1 MQSRIRESKAVCS
14 RGWPGIDKVLL
25 PPNKMFIFG
34 LALLGLGLVGVGAIE
49 LEREDRSLVNSFPF
63 NGIDAE
69 LPERDSRQGL
79 ESASVPF
86 SDVASSYAGGKR

>member
-1 MQSRIRESKAVCS
+1 MQSRIRESKAVCR
-14 RGWPGIDKVLL
+14 RGWPRIDKVLL
-25 PPNKMFIFG
+25 PPKMFVFG
-34 LALLGLGLVGVGAIE
+34 LVLLGLGLVGVGAIE
-49 LEREDRSLVNSFPF
+49 LEREDRSLANSFPF

>member
-1 MQSRIRESKAVCS
+1 MQSRIRESKAVCR
-14 RGWPGIDKVLL
+14 RGWPRIDKVLL
-25 PPNKMFIFG
+25 PPKMFFFG
-34 LALLGLGLVGVGAIE
+34 LVLLGLGLVGVGAIE
-49 LEREDRSLVNSFPF
+49 LQREDRSLANSFPF

>member
-14 RGWPGIDKVLL
+14 RGWPRIDKVLL
-25 PPNKMFIFG
+25 PPKMFIFG

-49 LEREDRSLVNSFPF
+49 LEREDRSLANSFPF
-63 NGIDAE
+63 NRIDAE

>member
-14 RGWPGIDKVLL
+14 RGWPRIDKVLL
-25 PPNKMFIFG
+25 PPKMFFFG
-34 LALLGLGLVGVGAIE
+34 LVLLGLGLVGVGAIE

-69 LPERDSRQGL
+69 LPERDSRQGS

>member
-1 MQSRIRESKAVCS
+1 
-14 RGWPGIDKVLL
+14 
-25 PPNKMFIFG
+25 MFFFG
-34 LALLGLGLVGVGAIE
+34 LVLLGLGLVGEGAIE
-49 LEREDRSLVNSFPF
+49 LEREDRSLANSFPF

>member
-1 MQSRIRESKAVCS
+1 MQSRIRESKAVCR
-14 RGWPGIDKVLL
+14 RGWPRIDKVLL
-25 PPNKMFIFG
+25 PLKMFFFG

-49 LEREDRSLVNSFPF
+49 LEREDRSLANSFPF

>member
-1 MQSRIRESKAVCS
+1 MQCRIRESKAVCS
-14 RGWPGIDKVLL
+14 RGWPRIDKVLL
-25 PPNKMFIFG
+25 PPKMFIFG
-34 LALLGLGLVGVGAIE
+34 LALLGLRLVGVGAIE
-49 LEREDRSLVNSFPF
+49 LEREDRSLANSFPF
-63 NGIDAE
+63 IGIDEE

>member
-14 RGWPGIDKVLL
+14 RGWPRIDKVLKL
-25 PPNKMFIFG
+25 PPKMFFFG
-34 LALLGLGLVGVGAIE
+34 LVLLVLGLVGVGAIE
-49 LEREDRSLVNSFPF
+49 LEREDRSLANSFPF

-86 SDVASSYAGGKR
+86 SDVASSYVGGKR

>member
-14 RGWPGIDKVLL
+14 RGWPRIDKVLL
-25 PPNKMFIFG
+25 PLKMFFFG

-49 LEREDRSLVNSFPF
+49 LEREDRSLANSFPF
-63 NGIDAE
+63 NGIDEE

>member
-14 RGWPGIDKVLL
+14 RGWPRIDKVLL
-25 PPNKMFIFG
+25 PPKMFIFG

-49 LEREDRSLVNSFPF
+49 LEREDRSLANSFPF

>member
-1 MQSRIRESKAVCS
+1 
-14 RGWPGIDKVLL
+14 
-25 PPNKMFIFG
+25 MFFFG

-49 LEREDRSLVNSFPF
+49 LEREDRSLANSFPF

-69 LPERDSRQGL
+69 LPGRASRQGL